1 MHGRL
6 KDLDI
11 FSGNTNFRGNI
22 LLFQNLQ
29 RICIAH
35 AKTGMEIEK
44 KLDIVMRL
52 KKNNSKKGKISSN
65 KEEYQI
71 QWIVLLFTE
80 LNAYYV

>member
-44 KLDIVMRL
+44 KIGYSNEI
-52 KKNNSKKGKISSN
+52 KKKTTQKRGKSVQIRKNIRSN
-65 KEEYQI
+65 E
-71 QWIVLLFTE
+71 
-80 LNAYYV
+80 